1 MTIFDDVIKGNIKE
15 HNSSWQ
21 QIPDHLLTILI
32 TRGSVSRKTNQL
44 LNLTSHQTDIDK
56 IYLNAKDL
64 YKAKYQLLINKRK
77 KEKPKAFKAN
87 FENSNDMYYIY
98 ESIEE

>member
-1 MTIFDDVIKGNIKE
+1 MIIFDDVIKGNIKE
-15 HNSSWQ
+15 HNLHWL
-21 QIPDHLLTILI
+21 QIPDHPLRILI

-64 YKAKYQLLINKRK
+64 YEAKYQLLIKKRK
-77 KEKPKAFKAN
+77 K
-87 FENSNDMYYIY
+87 
-98 ESIEE
+98 